1 MKISVIIDISVIWF
15 HKYIGDISTDV
26 LIQNIGKVKINENYE
41 NIKKNSKKNYIR
53 SKNRHFKVI
62 FF

>member
-26 LIQNIGKVKINENYE
+26 LIQNIGKVKINEN
-41 NIKKNSKKNYIR
+41 IKKNSKKLY
-53 SKNRHFKVI
+53 KK
-62 FF
+62 

>member
-1 MKISVIIDISVIWF
+1 MKISVIMNILVIWF

-41 NIKKNSKKNYIR
+41 NIKKNSKKLY
-53 SKNRHFKVI
+53 KK
-62 FF
+62 